1 MSLVICVYVGEG
13 IVLAG
18 DSRSSYNA
26 AYKTIGKDGHPE
38 KEVHHHSIHVSDT
51 TYKVFVTNSNVGI
64 LTCGDASIS
73 GIPIVQFIENYI
85 RIHNDDSVD
94 IIAHSIGNYF
104 HAIDSHLNTHFIVA
118 GYIQNDDATFEQRVY
133 QVLTMEKTVNTRN
146 EIWKQG
152 AIWDGVTDILSRLMQ
167 NIAYKIEG
175 KYIDGE
181 SVEILWNFFTLQDAI
196 DFAQYAIK
204 VTIDTLKYQKR
215 EKSVGGPIDILVLK
229 PESHQWIA
237 RKELHL

>member
-1 MSLVICVYVGEG
+1 MSLVISVYVGEG

-18 DSRSSYNA
+18 DSRSSFNA

-51 TYKVFVTNSNVGI
+51 TYKVFVTNSHVGI
-64 LTCGDASIS
+64 LTCGDASVL

-85 RIHNDDSVD
+85 RLHNEDDVD
-94 IIAHSIGNYF
+94 KIAHSIGDYF

-118 GYIQNDDATFEQRVY
+118 GYIQNEDSTFEQRVY
-133 QVLTMEKTVNTRN
+133 QVFTAEEMVNPRN
-146 EIWKQG
+146 EVGRQG
-152 AIWDGVTDILSRLMQ
+152 AIWDGITDILSRLMQ
-167 NIAYKIEG
+167 NIAYKVKG

-181 SVEILWNFFTLQDAI
+181 PVEIMWNFFTLQDAI

-204 VTIDTLKYQKR
+204 VTIDTLKFQKR

-229 PESHQWIA
+229 PGSHQWIA
-237 RKELHL
+237 HKELHL

>member
-1 MSLVICVYVGEG
+1 MSLVISVYVGEG

-18 DSRSSYNA
+18 DSRSSFNA

-51 TYKVFVTNSNVGI
+51 TYKVFVTNSHVGI
-64 LTCGDASIS
+64 LTCGDASVL

-85 RIHNDDSVD
+85 T
-94 IIAHSIGNYF
+94 A
-104 HAIDSHLNTHFIVA
+104 
-118 GYIQNDDATFEQRVY
+118 EE
-133 QVLTMEKTVNTRN
+133 MVNPRN
-146 EIWKQG
+146 EVGRQG
-152 AIWDGVTDILSRLMQ
+152 AIWDGITDILSRLMQ
-167 NIAYKIEG
+167 NIAYKVEG

-181 SVEILWNFFTLQDAI
+181 PVEIMWNFFTLQDAI

-204 VTIDTLKYQKR
+204 VTIDTLKFQKR

-229 PESHQWIA
+229 PGSHQWIA
-237 RKELHL
+237 HKELHL